1 MPLPLLSAAFAALS
15 LTLYVLLDG
24 FDLGV
29 GILLL
34 FQKDEQNRDHMIDSI
49 TPTWDGNET
58 WLIMAGV
65 TLLAGF
71 PIAYGILM
79 PALYLPLIVMLLA
92 LGLRGV
98 TFEFRIQIK
107 RFRRYWDIVFGI
119 GSVIAA
125 AMQGIVVGA
134 LLQGISVRSISFN
147 GSVFDCF
154 STFSCLC
161 SICVVLVYALL
172 GSAWLHLKG
181 SKSLVSFSRGG
192 VRILLPVFVILF
204 AGTTVLSFRIQ
215 PGVMAAWHTHTSA
228 LVMCSVVMLGA
239 AMLVEWART
248 EESPRISLAATMI
261 MTAAG
266 IIGVAAL
273 VYPNIVPF
281 EVSIWE
287 ASSSHLSQVFLM
299 TGVCLVAPVVLAYS
313 FFAYWIFRGKTPQA
327 GWEL

>member
-1 MPLPLLSAAFAALS
+1 MNLPLFSAAFAAVA

-34 FQKDEQNRDHMIDSI
+34 FQKHEQSRDHMIDSI

-98 TFEFRIQIK
+98 TFEFRVQVK
-107 RFRRYWDIVFGI
+107 SLRRRWDIVFGI
-119 GSVIAA
+119 GSVLAA
-125 AMQGIVVGA
+125 AMQGVVLGA
-134 LLQGISVRSISFN
+134 LIQGISVRAEFFS
-147 GSVFDCF
+147 GGVLDCF
-154 STFSCLC
+154 TPFSLLC
-161 SICVVLVYALL
+161 AACVLLVYVLL
-172 GSAWLHLKG
+172 GAAWLKLKG
-181 SKSLVSFSRGG
+181 SERLMSFSRAT
-192 VRILLPVFVILF
+192 VRKVLPLFAILF
-204 AGTTVLSFRIQ
+204 VTTAYLSFRVQ
-215 PGVMAAWHTHTSA
+215 PGVAIAWQMHRAFLAISGSAMLIAAVIVA
-228 LVMCSVVMLGA
+228 LV
-239 AMLVEWART
+239 RT
-248 EESPRISLAATMI
+248 KNRPTTSLAATMV
-261 MTAAG
+261 MTASGIAG
-266 IIGVAAL
+266 IAAL
-273 VYPNIVPF
+273 IYPNIVPF
-281 EVSIWE
+281 KVSIWE

-299 TGVCLVAPVVLAYS
+299 TGICLVAPVVLGYS
-313 FFAYWIFRGKTPQA
+313 LFAYWIFRGKTPQT